1 VAISRELPSAARCV
15 IVGGGVGGTSIAC
28 HLARLGWDDVVLVE
42 RNQLTSGSTFHSAGL
57 VGQLRGSVSLTK
69 MMMYS
74 VELYR
79 ELGADCGWVECG
91 GIRLASSEARME
103 ELRRQAGWA
112 KTFGLPLE
120 LISAD
125 EAQSLFGLMSTEGVL
140 GAAWL
145 PTDGYLD
152 PSQLTFALAERARE
166 GGARLFTSTRVTG
179 IESEGGRVKRVRTE
193 RGDIE
198 AEVVV
203 IAAGMFS
210 AEVGRLA
217 GVRIPVQ
224 PMSHEFIVTQ
234 PFRERDPANPL
245 PTLRDPDLL
254 IYFRE
259 DGGGLVMGGYE
270 RPSSPAFLPA
280 EGGFDSIPPDFNGRL
295 LEDDWDR
302 FEEIVVNSRRR
313 VPEMEN
319 VKVTRMVNGP
329 EGFTPDN
336 EFCLGE
342 TEIGGL
348 FVAAGFC
355 AHGLAGAGGVGKV
368 MAEWIAAG
376 EPSLDLWHMD
386 IRRFGAHYRSP
397 SYSLKRIRETYE
409 TYYDIKYP
417 GHERQAGR
425 PLRVSPVNAWHRE
438 HGALFG
444 EKSGWERVN
453 WYESNACAGAED
465 LRPRGWA
472 GQNWSPAIGAEHA
485 ACRESAALF
494 DESSFSK
501 LEIAGPGAAE
511 LLERLCDNRVA
522 REAGRIT
529 YTQML
534 NSRGGI
540 ECDFTVAR
548 LGEERFSIVTGT
560 AFGNHD
566 REWIRRHLP
575 SDGSVHL
582 QDVTSAWACIGIW
595 GPRSRDVLAPL
606 TPQSLASEDF
616 PYMSVREISVGDVP
630 VRALRVT
637 YVGELGWELYC
648 PTEYGLTL
656 WRTLWEAGRPHDLVA
671 GGYRAIDSLRL
682 EKGYRVWGAD
692 ITPDET
698 PYEGGLEFA
707 VKLDKPGGFIGR
719 DALVEAAEPA
729 RRLAC
734 LVLADPR
741 SVALGNE
748 PVRIGGEV
756 LGRVTTGGYGYT
768 VGQSIAYA
776 YLPSEHARPGTEL
789 AVEIFDSWIEGSVA
803 AEPLYDPRS
812 ERVRR

>member
-1 VAISRELPSAARCV
+1 V
-15 IVGGGVGGTSIAC
+15 IVGGGVGGTSIAY

-79 ELGADCGWVECG
+79 EIAPGWIECG
-91 GIRLASSEARME
+91 GIRLASSEERME

-120 LISAD
+120 LISAA
-125 EAQSLFGLMSTEGVL
+125 EARELFPLMSTEGVL

-152 PSQLTFALAERARE
+152 PSQLTLALAEGARE
-166 GGARLFTSTRVTG
+166 GGAGIFTGARVVGIDSERGRVT
-179 IESEGGRVKRVRTE
+179 RVRTE

-198 AEVVV
+198 CEVAV

-224 PMSHEFIVTQ
+224 PMSHEYIVTQ

-254 IYFRE
+254 VYFRE
-259 DGGGLVMGGYE
+259 EGGGLVMGGYE
-270 RPSSPAFLPA
+270 RRSAAAFLPR
-280 EGGFDSIPPDFNGRL
+280 GDTGFDAIPPDFNGRL
-295 LEDDWDR
+295 LEDEWDR

-313 VPEMEN
+313 VPRMED
-319 VKVTRMVNGP
+319 VRVTRMINGP

-355 AHGLAGAGGVGKV
+355 AHGLAGAGGIGKA
-368 MAEWIAAG
+368 MAEWIAEG

-386 IRRFGAHYRSP
+386 VRRFGAQYRSP
-397 SYSLKRIRETYE
+397 SYTLSRVRETYE
-409 TYYDIKYP
+409 TYYDIRYP
-417 GHERQAGR
+417 AHERQAGR
-425 PLRVSPVNAWHRE
+425 PLRMSPANAWHRE
-438 HGALFG
+438 HGAAFG

-453 WYESNACAGAED
+453 WYESNAPAGDEG

-472 GQNWSPAIGAEHA
+472 GKHWSPAIGAEHA
-485 ACRESAALF
+485 ACRNGVAVF
-494 DESSFSK
+494 DESSFAK

-522 REAGRIT
+522 GEVGRIA

-566 REWIRRHLP
+566 REWIRRHLAE
-575 SDGSVHL
+575 DGSVQVH
-582 QDVTSAWACIGIW
+582 DVTSAWACFGIW
-595 GPRSRDVLAPL
+595 GPRSREVLAPL
-606 TPQSLASEDF
+606 TPQSLANDDF
-616 PYMSVREISVGDVP
+616 PYMSARELTVGAVP

-648 PTEYGLTL
+648 PSEYGLTL
-656 WRTLWEAGRPHDLVA
+656 WRTLWEAGEPHGIVA
-671 GGYRAIDSLRL
+671 GGYRAIDSMRL

-698 PYEGGLEFA
+698 PYEGGVGFG
-707 VKLDKPGGFIGR
+707 VKLDKPGGFVGR
-719 DALVEAAEPA
+719 DALVAAKE
-729 RRLAC
+729 RFRLCC
-734 LVLADPR
+734 LTLSDPR

-748 PVRIGGEV
+748 PVRVGDAIA
-756 LGRVTTGGYGYT
+756 GRVTTGGYGYT
-768 VGQSIAYA
+768 VGRSIAYA
-776 YLPSEHARPGTEL
+776 YLPPEQASAGTEV
-789 AVEIFDSWIEGSVA
+789 AVEIFGRWVEGEVA
-803 AEPLYDPRS
+803 REPLFDPAG
-812 ERVRR
+812 ERVRA